1 MIEVD
6 IRSNN
11 SNQYVDFEY
20 GNVSYKIH
28 LYSFR
33 GTTLADVEINQEPV
47 VYGVRC
53 VPNSN
58 LIPQKYLT
66 KGGNFRFVCVDGDY
80 PYFTKFNQT
89 QQLVFYTDEELDKM

>member
-1 MIEVD
+1 MIQVN

-20 GNVSYKIH
+20 ANVSYKIH

-33 GTTLADVEINQEPV
+33 GLMFADVEINGNPV
-47 VYGVRC
+47 CYGVRC

-58 LIPQKYLT
+58 LIPQAYLT
-66 KGGNFRFVCVDGDY
+66 QGGNFRFNCVDGDY

-89 QQLVFYTDEELDKM
+89 QQLVFYTDEELANM